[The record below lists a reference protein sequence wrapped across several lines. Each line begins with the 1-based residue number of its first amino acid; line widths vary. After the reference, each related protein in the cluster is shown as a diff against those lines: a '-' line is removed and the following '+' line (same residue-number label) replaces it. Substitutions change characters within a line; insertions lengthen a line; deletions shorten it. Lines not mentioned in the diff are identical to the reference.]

1 MQKTKTKTKIKS
13 KEEARCE
20 SQRKAQK
27 KWRSKN
33 RAHSNYLVYRS
44 TARSF
49 VLKHATL
56 EDLEELRVKIE
67 EVLNK

>member
-1 MQKTKTKTKIKS
+1 MQKAEIES
-13 KEEARCE
+13 KQEAQRE
-20 SQRKAQK
+20 LHRKAQK

-56 EDLEELRVKIE
+56 EDLEELQTKIR

>member
-1 MQKTKTKTKIKS
+1 MQKMEIES
-13 KEEARCE
+13 KQEARRE
-20 SQRKAQK
+20 LQRKAQK

-33 RAHSNYLVYRS
+33 REHSNYLVYRS

-56 EDLEELRVKIE
+56 EDLEELQEKIK

>member
-1 MQKTKTKTKIKS
+1 MQK
-13 KEEARCE
+13 KEIENKQEA
-20 SQRKAQK
+20 QRRSRQKAQK
-27 KWRSKN
+27 RWRSKN
-33 RAHSNYLVYRS
+33 RTRSNYLVYRS

-56 EDLEELRVKIE
+56 EDLEELQAKIE

>member
-1 MQKTKTKTKIKS
+1 MQKTGIES
-13 KEEARCE
+13 KQEAQRE

-33 RAHSNYLVYRS
+33 RARSNYLVYRS

-56 EDLEELRVKIE
+56 EDLEELQVKIR

>member
-1 MQKTKTKTKIKS
+1 MQK
-13 KEEARCE
+13 KEIENKQETQRE
-20 SQRKAQK
+20 SRRKAQK
-27 KWRSKN
+27 RWRSKN
-33 RAHSNYLVYRS
+33 RTRSNYLVYRS

-56 EDLEELRVKIE
+56 EDLEELQAKIE

>member
-1 MQKTKTKTKIKS
+1 MQKTKIES
-13 KEEARCE
+13 KQEAQRE

-27 KWRSKN
+27 KWRDKN
-33 RAHSNYLVYRS
+33 RARSNYLIYRS

-56 EDLEELRVKIE
+56 EDLEELQAKIE

>member
-1 MQKTKTKTKIKS
+1 MQKTEIKN
-13 KEEARCE
+13 KHEAQRE

-27 KWRSKN
+27 RWRSKN
-33 RAHSNYLVYRS
+33 RARSNYLVYRS

-56 EDLEELRVKIE
+56 EDLEELQAKIE

>member
-1 MQKTKTKTKIKS
+1 MQKTEIKS
-13 KEEARCE
+13 KEEAQRE

-33 RAHSNYLVYRS
+33 RARSNYLVYRS

-56 EDLEELRVKIE
+56 EDLEELQAKIE

>member
-1 MQKTKTKTKIKS
+1 MQKTGIES
-13 KEEARCE
+13 KQEAQRE

-33 RAHSNYLVYRS
+33 RARSNYLVYRS

-56 EDLEELRVKIE
+56 EDLEELQAKIR

>member
-1 MQKTKTKTKIKS
+1 MQKAKTKKQ
-13 KEEARCE
+13 EAQRE

-33 RAHSNYLVYRS
+33 RARSNYLVYRS

-56 EDLEELRVKIE
+56 EDLEELQKKIK

>member
-1 MQKTKTKTKIKS
+1 MQKAKIKN
-13 KEEARCE
+13 KQEAQRE

-33 RAHSNYLVYRS
+33 RARSNYLVYRS

-56 EDLEELRVKIE
+56 EDLEELQSKIE

>member
-1 MQKTKTKTKIKS
+1 MQKAEIES
-13 KEEARCE
+13 KQEAQRE
-20 SQRKAQK
+20 LQRKAQK

-56 EDLEELRVKIE
+56 EDLEELQAKIE
-67 EVLNK
+67 KVLNK

>member
-1 MQKTKTKTKIKS
+1 MQKSKTKN
-13 KEEARCE
+13 KEEARRE
-20 SQRKAQK
+20 LQRKAQK
-27 KWRSKN
+27 KWRNKN

-56 EDLEELRVKIE
+56 EDLEELQTKIR

>member
-1 MQKTKTKTKIKS
+1 MQKAEIES
-13 KEEARCE
+13 RQDARRE
-20 SQRKAQK
+20 SRRKAQK

-33 RAHSNYLVYRS
+33 RTHSNYLVYRS

-56 EDLEELRVKIE
+56 EDLEELQAKIE

>member
-1 MQKTKTKTKIKS
+1 MQKEEMKS
-13 KEEARCE
+13 KQEVRRE

-33 RAHSNYLVYRS
+33 RARSNYLIYRS
-44 TARSF
+44 TTRSF

-56 EDLEELRVKIE
+56 EDLEELQAKIE

>member
-1 MQKTKTKTKIKS
+1 MQKKIKNRQ
-13 KEEARCE
+13 EAQRE

-33 RAHSNYLVYRS
+33 RTRSNYLVYRS

-56 EDLEELRVKIE
+56 EDLEELQAKIE

>member
-1 MQKTKTKTKIKS
+1 MQKLEIKD
-13 KEEARCE
+13 KQETQRE
-20 SQRKAQK
+20 SRRKAQK
-27 KWRSKN
+27 KWRSNN
-33 RAHSNYLVYRS
+33 RARSNYLVYRS

-56 EDLEELRVKIE
+56 EDLEELQAKIE

>member
-1 MQKTKTKTKIKS
+1 MQKSKIKIKS
-13 KEEARCE
+13 KQEA
-20 SQRKAQK
+20 QRELRREAQK

-56 EDLEELRVKIE
+56 EDLEELQAKIK
-67 EVLNK
+67 EVLSK

>member
-1 MQKTKTKTKIKS
+1 MQKMEIKS
-13 KEEARCE
+13 KQEAQRE

-33 RAHSNYLVYRS
+33 REYSNYLVYRS

-56 EDLEELRVKIE
+56 EDLEELQKKIK

>member
-1 MQKTKTKTKIKS
+1 MQKAEVKN
-13 KEEARCE
+13 KEKAKRE

-56 EDLEELRVKIE
+56 EDLEKLQAKIK
-67 EVLNK
+67 EVLSK

>member
-1 MQKTKTKTKIKS
+1 MPKAKIKS
-13 KEEARCE
+13 KEEAQRE
-20 SQRKAQK
+20 SRKKAQK
-27 KWRSKN
+27 RWRSKN
-33 RAHSNYLVYRS
+33 RARSNYLVYRS

-56 EDLEELRVKIE
+56 EDLEELQAKIE

>member
-1 MQKTKTKTKIKS
+1 MQKAEIESKRKTQR
-13 KEEARCE
+13 EQ
-20 SQRKAQK
+20 QRKAQK

-33 RAHSNYLVYRS
+33 RTYSNYLVYRS

-56 EDLEELRVKIE
+56 EDLEELQAKIE

>member
-1 MQKTKTKTKIKS
+1 MRQTEIKN
-13 KEEARCE
+13 KQEAQRE
-20 SQRKAQK
+20 SRRKAQK

-33 RAHSNYLVYRS
+33 RVRSNYLVYRS

-56 EDLEELRVKIE
+56 EDLEELQAKIE

>member
-1 MQKTKTKTKIKS
+1 MQKTETKNKQ
-13 KEEARCE
+13 EAQCE

-33 RAHSNYLVYRS
+33 RKYSNYLVYRS
-44 TARSF
+44 TARNF

-56 EDLEELRVKIE
+56 EDLEELQAKIE

>member
-1 MQKTKTKTKIKS
+1 MQKVEIKIKQ
-13 KEEARCE
+13 EAQRE

-33 RAHSNYLVYRS
+33 RARSNYLVYRS
-44 TARSF
+44 TARNF
-49 VLKHATL
+49 VLKRATL
-56 EDLEELRVKIE
+56 EDLEELQEKIE

>member
-1 MQKTKTKTKIKS
+1 MQKAEIKS
-13 KEEARCE
+13 KQETQRE
-20 SQRKAQK
+20 SRKKAQK

-33 RAHSNYLVYRS
+33 RERSNYLVYRS

-56 EDLEELRVKIE
+56 EDLEELQAKIE

>member
-1 MQKTKTKTKIKS
+1 MQKAEVKN
-13 KEEARCE
+13 KEEAKRE
-20 SQRKAQK
+20 SQRRAQK
-27 KWRSKN
+27 RWRSKN
-33 RAHSNYLVYRS
+33 RTRSNYLVYRS

-56 EDLEELRVKIE
+56 EDLEELQAKIE

>member
-1 MQKTKTKTKIKS
+1 MQKSETKS
-13 KEEARCE
+13 KQEVQRE

-33 RAHSNYLVYRS
+33 RERSNYLVYRS

-56 EDLEELRVKIE
+56 EDLEELKAKIK
-67 EVLNK
+67 EVLSK

>member
-1 MQKTKTKTKIKS
+1 MQKVKIKS
-13 KEEARCE
+13 KEEAQRE

-27 KWRSKN
+27 RWRSKN

-56 EDLEELRVKIE
+56 EDLEELQAKIK

>member
-1 MQKTKTKTKIKS
+1 MQKTKTKNKQETQ
-13 KEEARCE
+13 RE

-33 RAHSNYLVYRS
+33 RARSNYLVYRS

-49 VLKHATL
+49 VLRRATL
-56 EDLEELRVKIE
+56 EDLEELQAKIE

>member
-1 MQKTKTKTKIKS
+1 MQKTEIKN
-13 KEEARCE
+13 KQETQRE

-33 RAHSNYLVYRS
+33 RTRSNYLVYRS
-44 TARSF
+44 TARGF

-56 EDLEELRVKIE
+56 EDLKELQAKIE

>member
-1 MQKTKTKTKIKS
+1 MKKTEIK
-13 KEEARCE
+13 EQEAQRE
-20 SQRKAQK
+20 SRRKAQK
-27 KWRSKN
+27 KWRGKN
-33 RAHSNYLVYRS
+33 RARSNYLVYRS

-56 EDLEELRVKIE
+56 EDLEELQKKIK

>member
-1 MQKTKTKTKIKS
+1 MQKAEI
-13 KEEARCE
+13 E
-20 SQRKAQK
+20 SRQDVQRESRRKAQK

-33 RAHSNYLVYRS
+33 RIHSNYLVYRS

-56 EDLEELRVKIE
+56 EDLEELQAKIE